1 MKTAS
6 AIYKMLRVVDTSW
19 YEIRVVQGNNIYGL
33 DRLKSVTMSPI
44 LTTGSGVSIGG
55 ANSTECRI
63 KLIEESAYWP
73 RMAQFTVEFRICA
86 SSGSTKSEWITAG
99 TFYTDERSEDKYGNL
114 SIVAFDGMMK
124 ADQSWTDK
132 IPSAD
137 LPSTWPITAYDWAS
151 MIENANLAE
160 FEDLTQLDDTVEF
173 IGLDTT
179 TSIRDVLKSIA
190 AVHAGNWTM
199 TADEKLRL
207 VQFENVTEPGQ
218 GEAKRYSNLELS
230 MVTFD
235 SSPALSAVTGVHLET
250 EAGTVVEAGT
260 DTGYRVKSVCD
271 FSSTTGVAD
280 LCLGKIN
287 QYVYKPFEAGNAYLD
302 PIVEIGDSVKID
314 GIIYQI
320 MSVDWKFSKD
330 PVASVSAPYDQEVDH
345 EYTVVSQDAKTY
357 RKTVALVDQKMED
370 YVPWDEMSTAIEQ
383 NAESVV
389 IAASGTYVT
398 QSDYDE
404 TIAEIQSQ
412 LDGSIQTWSGNV
424 VPTLN
429 NSPAVDW
436 NTPTLKAEHVGDTY
450 FVNSDAG
457 IPEAGNYYRFENN
470 NGVYSWQLLTDSAL
484 TEALAQAAA
493 AMAAAENAQDTASD
507 AEGIARQ
514 KGRIFVVQPTPPYD
528 VGDLWF
534 NNTESVIKVCMT
546 ARESGNYV
554 STDWVKRDNYT
565 DYNSLDAWLAQNSTT
580 IQAIKNQVDQKAET
594 YYQDTDPMIYWNGA
608 TIAGIAIAGINKA
621 TFDGDLILS
630 HEGDL
635 WYRTTDN
642 TTWFFDGTRWV
653 QQDVP
658 DEVFDKI
665 DGKAQVFVNT
675 PYTPYAVGDLWFNGT
690 DDDIKTC
697 IRDRASGAYVASDWV
712 KYNKYTDDSAFE
724 EWTTEV
730 YTADLEVTNRAIS
743 AKVQKDQSGTKT
755 SFGWVLNETAHT
767 WYSNNQEVMKVN
779 RSGLTVK
786 GNITATSGYIGS
798 DASGFEITATAI
810 RNGMTSLSDTT
821 HNGVYI
827 GTNGIALGAGK
838 FTVTSSGAVTASNLS
853 ITGGSIKLG
862 GTTSDPVFS
871 VTSAGAVTAKNLALT
886 GGSISIKNSSNQVM
900 FAVSNAGAI
909 TAKSGNIGGFTL
921 NATSLYNGKSSV
933 SADTTSGVFVGTSG
947 IALGNGTANHTFK
960 VTSAGAMTVKYGM
973 NSLSDTTN
981 NGVYIGTDGIALGA
995 GKFIVTNAGVVTAK
1009 DLRISGGQIE
1019 IRDANNTVAFS
1030 VSNRGAVTAKN
1041 LTLNGGSINI
1051 NDKFKV
1057 DSSGNLTAENG
1068 TFAGNVY
1075 AKNIKYNDGTYGS
1088 STYGYF
1094 DGAGL
1099 KSGSVQGSGGSGT
1112 GQIKSYTLGDND
1124 VYKYSTGSGYVGA
1137 FSSSSF
1143 NTDVQ
1148 GGLYGGTAFNN
1159 AVKQSGGTYPSYFQ
1173 AESIKASRSVTAMND
1188 VYKDYG
1194 DGTYLSLTGHYHAIS
1209 VDADGKVSIG
1219 QPQIDE
1225 PDPFDIADTKAFKDG
1240 VKAVTVKS
1248 FGYEQD
1254 EEQRTDY
1261 SLCYV
1266 TLAYNGDTTRTVGNL
1281 DNSEAL
1287 GWAYNYGLGDAV
1299 DSFTIARVGVN
1310 DYTLI
1315 GNAWYIPVK
1324 ATVYKTGGQTT
1335 TNITGTD
1342 TKNVNVNDVVNAAKS
1357 YGCNGKVTITSTSND
1372 SAYVK
1377 IYDPEG
1383 TQVFGRWVSYNDDPW
1398 SFSN

>member
-1 MKTAS
+1 MRTAS
-6 AIYKMLRVVDTSW
+6 AIYKMLRVLDTSW
-19 YEIRVVQGNNIYGL
+19 YEIRVVQGNNTYGL

-63 KLIEESAYWP
+63 TLIEESAYWP
-73 RMAQFTVEFRICA
+73 RMAQFTVDFRICA
-86 SSGSTKSEWITAG
+86 GSGSTKSEWITAG

-190 AVHAGNWTM
+190 AVHAGNWMM
-199 TADEKLRL
+199 TANEKLRL
-207 VQFENVTEPGQ
+207 VQFENVTEPEP
-218 GEAKRYSNLELS
+218 GESRRYSDLELS

-260 DTGYRVKSVCD
+260 DTGYRVKSVCE
-271 FSSTTGVAD
+271 FASTTGVAN

-314 GIIYQI
+314 GTIYQV

-345 EYTVVSQDAKTY
+345 EYTVVNQDAKTY

-436 NTPTLKAEHVGDTY
+436 NTPALKAEHVGDTY
-450 FVNSDAG
+450 FVNSDAS

-493 AMAAAENAQDTASD
+493 AMAAAEDAQDAASD

-642 TTWFFDGTRWV
+642 TTWFFDGIRWV

-697 IRDRASGAYVASDWV
+697 IRDRASGAYVESDWV
-712 KYNKYTDDSAFE
+712 KYNKYTDDSTVNNFINV
-724 EWTTEV
+724 T
-730 YTADLEVTNRAIS
+730 YSADLTVQNNKIS
-743 AKVQKDQSGTKT
+743 ARVQKDQSGTKT

-798 DASGFEITATAI
+798 EASGFEITATAI

-862 GTTSDPVFS
+862 GTTNDPVFS

-886 GGSISIKNSSNQVM
+886 GGSISIK
-900 FAVSNAGAI
+900 
-909 TAKSGNIGGFTL
+909 
-921 NATSLYNGKSSV
+921 
-933 SADTTSGVFVGTSG
+933 
-947 IALGNGTANHTFK
+947 
-960 VTSAGAMTVKYGM
+960 
-973 NSLSDTTN
+973 
-981 NGVYIGTDGIALGA
+981 
-995 GKFIVTNAGVVTAK
+995 
-1009 DLRISGGQIE
+1009 
-1019 IRDANNTVAFS
+1019 DANNNVAFS

-1099 KSGSVQGSGGSGT
+1099 KSSSVQGSGGSGT
-1112 GQIKSYTLGDND
+1112 GQIKNYTLGDND

-1148 GGLYGGTAFNN
+1148 GGLYGGTAFTKATTQN
-1159 AVKQSGGTYPSYFQ
+1159 GGEYPSYFT
-1173 AESIKASRSVTAMND
+1173 ADRLIATTSVRSPKFLVPATLAGEPDLNLHAHYHSILVND
-1188 VYKDYG
+1188 
-1194 DGTYLSLTGHYHAIS
+1194 DGT
-1209 VDADGKVSIG
+1209 VQFG
-1219 QPQIDE
+1219 QPINTQ
-1225 PDPFDIADTKAFKDG
+1225 PDPFNVADTKKYKTDVLASRAVLYCNATNYNDYSGSGWECDITGSSYRYTPLNANYQYARIDLRNTYGNSVKTLRLKIPSGADSVVRGEYESGFYSYALKYYKYNASTG
-1240 VKAVTVKS
+1240 KGYVKADAKSGNTTVATGDIEVTTLVDEAIRL
-1248 FGYEQD
+1248 GREQGGGVTSVQLLSSD
-1254 EEQRTDY
+1254 S
-1261 SLCYV
+1261 SLSNKAVSVYC
-1266 TLAYNGDTTRTVGNL
+1266 YNGSEEVYSGTVR
-1281 DNSEAL
+1281 
-1287 GWAYNYGLGDAV
+1287 
-1299 DSFTIARVGVN
+1299 IR
-1310 DYTLI
+1310 
-1315 GNAWYIPVK
+1315 
-1324 ATVYKTGGQTT
+1324 
-1335 TNITGTD
+1335 
-1342 TKNVNVNDVVNAAKS
+1342 
-1357 YGCNGKVTITSTSND
+1357 
-1372 SAYVK
+1372 
-1377 IYDPEG
+1377 YDD
-1383 TQVFGRWVSYNDDPW
+1383 R
-1398 SFSN
+1398 